1 MKKTGIFMIIISIV
15 FLFFVNE
22 HYRYD
27 GYKLTYLGYD
37 YLALRAMM
45 KRGNIVSVGRRIGVG
60 KESDIYLVQNEEGE
74 TLALKLQRL
83 GRVSF
88 RAIKQVIFQI
98 IKI

>member
-1 MKKTGIFMIIISIV
+1 MIFGIRS
-15 FLFFVNE
+15 
-22 HYRYD
+22 YDRYD

-37 YLALRAMM
+37 FLALRAMM
-45 KRGNIVSVGRRIGVG
+45 KRGNIVSVGRKIGVG

-88 RAIKQVIFQI
+88 RAIKQVGMSSSG
-98 IKI
+98 

>member
-1 MKKTGIFMIIISIV
+1 MMV
-15 FLFFVNE
+15 FGVRSCA
-22 HYRYD
+22 RYD

-37 YLALRAMM
+37 FLALRAMM
-45 KRGNIVSVGRRIGVG
+45 KRGNIVSVGRKIGVG

-88 RAIKQVIFQI
+88 RAIKQVMVSSSG
-98 IKI
+98 